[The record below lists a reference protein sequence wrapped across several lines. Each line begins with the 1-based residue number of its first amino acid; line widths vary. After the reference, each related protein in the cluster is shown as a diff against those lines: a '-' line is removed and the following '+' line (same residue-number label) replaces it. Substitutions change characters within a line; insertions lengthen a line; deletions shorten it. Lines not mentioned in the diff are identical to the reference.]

1 MLMKTKINLILLLLL
16 LVLSA
21 GMAAQSLINVPYD
34 YPVKPGSE
42 QWAAFTSGQQMVDAC
57 QIPSDILS
65 KLSTKALA
73 ETCLNYPLYFE
84 YTAYN
89 SERDGI
95 NKVISGFNGLQ
106 ELAKRPDGASAL
118 LGLYE
123 KVSVVPNSLLKKSSE
138 DQDLLRV
145 GYLEL
150 LLSNNLFFEGLTN
163 KDLVK
168 LKQAVINKYET
179 KVNAKGT
186 YSMFSIQ
193 KSLLLGAK
201 IIQKTDTLSRSSLRQ
216 ATISRFFDLYERSD
230 PQLFTDISRILC
242 E

>member
-106 ELAKRPDGASAL
+106 ELAKRSDGASAL

-163 KDLVK
+163 K
-168 LKQAVINKYET
+168 YET

-216 ATISRFFDLYERSD
+216 ATISRFIDLYERSD

>member
-89 SERDGI
+89 SERD
-95 NKVISGFNGLQ
+95 KVISGFNGLQ
-106 ELAKRPDGASAL
+106 ELAKRSDGASAL

-138 DQDLLRV
+138 DQ
-145 GYLEL
+145 
-150 LLSNNLFFEGLTN
+150 TC
-163 KDLVK
+163 
-168 LKQAVINKYET
+168 
-179 KVNAKGT
+179 
-186 YSMFSIQ
+186 
-193 KSLLLGAK
+193 
-201 IIQKTDTLSRSSLRQ
+201 
-216 ATISRFFDLYERSD
+216 
-230 PQLFTDISRILC
+230 C